1 VEYKKKR
8 NAHKI
13 FFLQKKK
20 QRKQAAPNQRF
31 MKGKIRFKELMLK
44 DDKNEEV
51 VWKFV
56 HIHVEMQYQLMD

>member
-1 VEYKKKR
+1 
-8 NAHKI
+8 
-13 FFLQKKK
+13 LQKKK

>member
-1 VEYKKKR
+1 
-8 NAHKI
+8 
-13 FFLQKKK
+13 
-20 QRKQAAPNQRF
+20 